1 MPGRTITVAYNPN
14 ILREALQ
21 ARSLTPAKLSERL
34 EIPVGRLLKEMG
46 DTEPSQAFIKMVAK
60 ELGLPLFAFYMS
72 KLPPT
77 KEAIPDFREE
87 NATPGAKDRTTIEAI
102 KLAEGIQKTLV
113 DLGAPGITKLP
124 KFAATSDGDI
134 DGFARKIRSEFDLSL
149 EDQRDAKDSR
159 AFYVTVRK
167 KVEDRGVVVLQDSF
181 PREDGSGFCLAHAH
195 HPVIVVNSNKQT
207 RARRNFT
214 LVHELAH
221 VLMGS
226 TGISD
231 PFVRKNAIERRCSRF
246 AGSFL
251 VPGEWVY
258 TLMQTNDVA
267 SDPDLDDVRAAAKKL
282 KISQEATVLRLE
294 QLGIYKRGSHGKWR
308 ELVHGNNPDFFEKGG
323 GGKAP
328 PEQAKVK
335 LAKYGFQFAKAFKRL
350 KEQGLIDEINLYRA
364 SGLKPKYQDD
374 YFDLVNSLSSN
385 ELHGFELDDG

>member
-1 MPGRTITVAYNPN
+1 VAYNPN

-21 ARSLTPAKLSERL
+21 ARSLTPAQLSERL
-34 EIPVGRLLKEMG
+34 QIPVGRLLKEMG
-46 DTEPSQAFIKMVAK
+46 SDDPSQAFINLVAK
-60 ELGLPLFAFYMS
+60 ELGLPPFAFYMS

-87 NATPGAKDRTTIEAI
+87 NPTPGAKDRATIEAI

-113 DLGAPGITKLP
+113 NLGAPGIPKLP
-124 KFAATSDGDI
+124 RFAATTDDAI
-134 DGFARKIRSEFDLSL
+134 DDFAHKMRNEFDLSF
-149 EDQRDAKDSR
+149 EDQRDAKDAP

-181 PREDGSGFCLAHAH
+181 PREDGSGFCLAHAN
-195 HPVIVVNSNKQT
+195 HPVVVINSNKQT

-214 LVHELAH
+214 LAHELAH
-221 VLMGS
+221 VLMGR

-251 VPGEWVY
+251 VPGDWVHA
-258 TLMQTNDVA
+258 LMQTNHIA
-267 SDPDLDDVRAAAKKL
+267 NDPDTDDVRAAAKKL

-294 QLGIYKRGSHGKWR
+294 QLGIYQRGSHAKWR
-308 ELVHGNNPDFFEKGG
+308 ERVHGNNPDFSEKGG
-323 GGKAP
+323 GGKEP

-335 LAKYGFQFAKAFKRL
+335 LAKYGFRFAKAFKRL
-350 KEQGLIDEINLYRA
+350 KEQGLIDEIDLYRA
-364 SGLKPKYQDD
+364 SGLKPTYQDD
-374 YFDLVNSLSSN
+374 YFDYVSSLSSN
-385 ELHGFELDDG
+385 ELHGLELDDG